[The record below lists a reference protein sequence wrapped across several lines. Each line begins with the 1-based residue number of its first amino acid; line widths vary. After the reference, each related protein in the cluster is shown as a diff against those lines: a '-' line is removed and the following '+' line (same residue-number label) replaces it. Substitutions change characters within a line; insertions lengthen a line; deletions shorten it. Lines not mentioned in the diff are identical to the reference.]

1 MAEFENREEMLKTI
15 EPLQKNMKSV
25 FPEMHLFI
33 AVETSE
39 TSMLGVSVYAD
50 KDAADRA
57 IASRTKNLEGREI
70 KDNFI
75 SEGSIS

>member
-1 MAEFENREEMLKTI
+1 MAELENRKEMLKTF
-15 EPLQKNMKSV
+15 ELLQKNMKSV
-25 FPEMHLFI
+25 FPEVHLFI

-57 IASRTKNLEGREI
+57 IASRSKYLEDREI
-70 KDNFI
+70 KDNFT
-75 SEGSIS
+75 SEGSLS